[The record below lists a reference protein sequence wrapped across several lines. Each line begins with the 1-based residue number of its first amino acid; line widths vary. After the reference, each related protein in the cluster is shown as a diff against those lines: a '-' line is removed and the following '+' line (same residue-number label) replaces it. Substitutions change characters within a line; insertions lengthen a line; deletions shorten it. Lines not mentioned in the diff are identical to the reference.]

1 MPHFRFKARTWDG
14 KPEEGTVEAASLY
27 DFYAEMNLRGLKV
40 DKVVDVSSLVEPPRP
55 PTRRLW
61 PLPVFSL
68 LLVLLSGLLV
78 QTWLSL
84 PFKTIALLLPA
95 LAAQTLVALLAWQR
109 ARPGPLLGPHL
120 VEELNDAPWWLA
132 GFLAILA
139 VLAFGQLAALLGQRG
154 LEAPPMML
162 AVRALLAAGSAV
174 AIPITGSGLTAALR
188 GRLS

>member
-14 KPEEGTVEAASLY
+14 KPEEGTLEAASLY

-40 DKVVDVSSLVEPPRP
+40 DKVVDVSGLVEAPRAP
-55 PTRRLW
+55 ARRFW

-68 LLVLLSGLLV
+68 LLVLLFGLLV
-78 QTWLSL
+78 QTWLVL

-120 VEELNDAPWWLA
+120 VEELHDAPWWLRWLLA
-132 GFLAILA
+132 GLT
-139 VLAFGQLAALLGQRG
+139 VLAFGQLAALLGKLG
-154 LEAPPMML
+154 LDAPPMML
-162 AVRALLAAGSAV
+162 AVRALLAVGSTV
-174 AIPITGSGLTAALR
+174 PILITGSGLTAALR